1 MQILTRCLLLVI
13 TFLSSQ
19 TWAQSSSSFVS
30 SVDQDLTIKKVTVV
44 PFTDNLQGIYSKPLY
59 KKFKGLVDAD
69 PLWSYQ
75 DFPEEPTTTLI
86 DFEEDTNSA
95 KAVLAKTSADGFFSF
110 RITKGPRGLNGKL
123 TFFAGKSGLPLIQE
137 DLRDYPKFEISEVER
152 QLEDMYT
159 KIKSQL
165 PYRGLIL
172 SRRGQEVTINIGHKN
187 GLKKGD
193 ELTII
198 QLLQVNRHPK
208 LKILVSSEK
217 EIMGRV
223 KVFKIDNNLS
233 FAHIIFERE
242 PGVIKVSSKVLP
254 IEFVQYNEPIIS
266 ADGKLIP
273 GLENRKDRDLSYGDS
288 PREWLPQEPPQYGR
302 IALLAGLGAYSL
314 SSNLSASGSI
324 EGSTPLAPQIAAKGE
339 VWISSEWAILFG
351 LRQSIFSVAN
361 PLAGS
366 NPKTLNISLASYQVL
381 GGYNF
386 LMSDDFFGPKIQLS
400 AGYSTYNSHT
410 DLSTPSTFTNMD
422 YGGLLVGLA
431 GQFPLSV
438 EIPMD
443 LGAQFTMFL
452 SPGMS
457 ESPNTSSSAKST
469 INQFGFFGVYNLRSR
484 FKIRGEI
491 NFEYY
496 STDFSGSGAHATNTT
511 QKMTSLMGGIEYLF

>member
-242 PGVIKVSSKVLP
+242 PG
-254 IEFVQYNEPIIS
+254 
-266 ADGKLIP
+266 
-273 GLENRKDRDLSYGDS
+273 LS
-288 PREWLPQEPPQYGR
+288 RFHRRFFL
-302 IALLAGLGAYSL
+302 
-314 SSNLSASGSI
+314 SNLSN
-324 EGSTPLAPQIAAKGE
+324 TM
-339 VWISSEWAILFG
+339 
-351 LRQSIFSVAN
+351 N
-361 PLAGS
+361 PS
-366 NPKTLNISLASYQVL
+366 
-381 GGYNF
+381 
-386 LMSDDFFGPKIQLS
+386 
-400 AGYSTYNSHT
+400 
-410 DLSTPSTFTNMD
+410 
-422 YGGLLVGLA
+422 
-431 GQFPLSV
+431 
-438 EIPMD
+438 
-443 LGAQFTMFL
+443 
-452 SPGMS
+452 
-457 ESPNTSSSAKST
+457 
-469 INQFGFFGVYNLRSR
+469 
-484 FKIRGEI
+484 
-491 NFEYY
+491 
-496 STDFSGSGAHATNTT
+496 
-511 QKMTSLMGGIEYLF
+511 